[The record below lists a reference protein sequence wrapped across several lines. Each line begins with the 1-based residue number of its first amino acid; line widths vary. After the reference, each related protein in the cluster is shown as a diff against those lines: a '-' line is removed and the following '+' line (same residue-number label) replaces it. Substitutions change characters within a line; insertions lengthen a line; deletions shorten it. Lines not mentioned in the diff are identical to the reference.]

1 MQLEK
6 APQPASGATGRMLTN
21 ERTSQPTDQQTN
33 TLTNNMTDHNL
44 LPEAINMQMKYAANL
59 RFWERHRVVFI
70 RGLPFLLAEL
80 TILGLCK
87 EYAWRANMTVYL

>member
-6 APQPASGATGRMLTN
+6 APQPAIAAVGRMLTN
-21 ERTSQPTDQQTN
+21 KRTSQPNKHINEQYDGSQY
-33 TLTNNMTDHNL
+33 L

-59 RFWERHRVVFI
+59 RFWVWERHRVVFI
-70 RGLPFLLAEL
+70 RGIPLLLAEL

-87 EYAWRANMTVYL
+87 EYVERANMTVYL